1 MDSGKRKSRDFP
13 MEENLQTA
21 ELVLCGTLISFA
33 LLGIIGNILLILTYK
48 KKDLKTRF
56 NSLMLLLAICDL
68 FYLIFLS
75 FTLVVLSF
83 YGTVPVLVFL
93 TECVFSGSVYTTTV
107 IALERYLV
115 FCRDM

>member
-1 MDSGKRKSRDFP
+1 MASGKRNFP
-13 MEENLQTA
+13 TEENLQTA
-21 ELVLCGTLISFA
+21 ELVLCGILISFA

-68 FYLIFLS
+68 LYLIFLS
-75 FTLVVLSF
+75 FTLVVIS
-83 YGTVPVLVFL
+83 YIGTEPVLVFL

-107 IALERYLV
+107 IAFERYLV